1 MNIKTDTKE
10 RFTVITVLET
20 ALTEN
25 MAENCEKTL
34 LACLKTDTPQLVLNL
49 SRVQQIDAVVANAIA
64 SCQQKFYDSGCS
76 FVICCLQPEVE
87 AGFERLELLE
97 LLNVTPTES
106 EAGDIVQMEEIEREI
121 LGGEDDGN
129 TQDESGRSDL

>member
-49 SRVQQIDAVVANAIA
+49 SRVRQIDAVVANAIA

-76 FVICCLQPEVE
+76 FVI
-87 AGFERLELLE
+87 
-97 LLNVTPTES
+97 
-106 EAGDIVQMEEIEREI
+106 
-121 LGGEDDGN
+121 
-129 TQDESGRSDL
+129 